1 MSGSNPKYLPIPKK
15 IPYNIRMPKPLLDK
29 LNAYAELTG
38 NTTTDIVISALN
50 NFINNK
56 TVYNSYLPNIKGI
69 TIEIPVLAHQKM
81 DFYNSN
87 IIGENPADEM
97 YNELSGYPA
106 TTEAFEVLKIPN
118 NTDSFNAE
126 FGFTT
131 PVGNVIGKGKH
142 SGIEF
147 VILPDV
153 YTYYDNDDVFD
164 ALYCFYFDVEMDK
177 LKSVKLIDYIDA
189 INKANDVGNLTLKNN
204 LTKCVGELKQL
215 NQDLENYDGYDDV
228 EILNYIMDGL
238 KNIAATYNTGN
249 IIPLGENIDDDI
261 VAAKIKQNPEY
272 ITGIID
278 DKIETIVGDRLEAII
293 NEKVDEIFDEKMDEL
308 KTATGNMNDKLDE
321 IDKMIKSYLK

>member
-1 MSGSNPKYLPIPKK
+1 
-15 IPYNIRMPKPLLDK
+15 MPKPLLDK

-56 TVYNSYLPNIKGI
+56 TVYNSYLPNIKGV

-87 IIGENPADEM
+87 LIGENPADDM
-97 YNELSGYPA
+97 YSELSGYPA

-238 KNIAATYNTGN
+238 KKVAAKYNTGN

-261 VAAKIKQNPEY
+261 VAAKIKHNPEY